1 MQLLN
6 IIEDDPTN
14 FGVIDSHGG
23 KKMLG
28 GKGYNL
34 VVMARQLGLPVPTAF
49 IISTKPSQQI
59 AAYGD
64 TVVKDVWASH
74 AAVVKD
80 AIKRMEGQTDKKF
93 GGDPPLL
100 VSVRSGAPVSM
111 PGMMDTILNVGL
123 TDETVDHLAALTN
136 EDFAWDSY
144 RRLILMFASTVHGV
158 EVGHLSEMADAA
170 REFLCLPDAAMLPA
184 ESTREIVESYRKE
197 LGDKFV
203 PQDVHKQLEL
213 AIKAVWSSWNSP
225 RAITYRE
232 VEGISNKMGTAVVVQ
247 SMVFGNMNDKSGTGV
262 AFTRN
267 PNTGE
272 AKRFGDFLV
281 CAQGEDVVA
290 GTHQT
295 LPLAQLKKVWPKIG
309 KELEKH
315 MVTIEDH
322 FGGDLCDI
330 EFTVEDGTLY
340 MLQTRI
346 GKRAAEAN
354 VQITLDRL
362 AAEKI
367 TADTAREIL
376 LKAIADAK
384 ESGGGGGGGTEVLDD
399 SSMTKLAT
407 GLGATPGVVVGHAY
421 FTADSAK
428 AAAESGED
436 VIMVTYETS
445 PDDVHGMKASVGIL
459 TATGGLVS
467 HAAVVARG
475 WGKPCVVGCSDVSV
489 TGKGAVISGKK
500 ISEGDL
506 VKIDGT
512 TGEVFA

>member
-1 MQLLN
+1 MNLLN
-6 IIEDDPTN
+6 IIEDDPQE

-23 KKMLG
+23 KKVFG

-34 VVMARQLGLPVPTAF
+34 IVMARELGLPVPTAF
-49 IISTKPSQQI
+49 VISTKPSQQI

-64 TVVKDVWASH
+64 TIVPETWMRNEPRVRE
-74 AAVVKD
+74 AVT
-80 AIKRMEGQTDKKF
+80 RMEGQTGKTF

-123 TDETVDHLAALTN
+123 TDESVEALATMTN

-144 RRLILMFASTVHGV
+144 RRLILMFASTVHGADV
-158 EVGHLSEMADAA
+158 SDLAEQADAA
-170 REFLCLPDAAMLPA
+170 REFLCLPEAAMLPA
-184 ESTREIVESYRKE
+184 DATKEIIDTYRKK
-197 LGDKFV
+197 LGGYFV
-203 PQDVHKQLEL
+203 PQDVYKQLEL
-213 AIKAVWSSWNSP
+213 AIRAVWSSWNSP
-225 RAITYRE
+225 RAKTYRE
-232 VEGISNKMGTAVVVQ
+232 VENISAKMGTAVVVQ

-272 AKRFGDFLV
+272 AVRFGDFLV

-330 EFTVEDGTLY
+330 EFTIEDGKLY

-354 VQITLDRL
+354 VAITLDRL

-367 TADTAREIL
+367 DTDTAREIL

-384 ESGGGGGGGTEVLDD
+384 DNGGGGGTEVLDD

-428 AAAESGED
+428 DAAESGED

-475 WGKPCVVGCSDVSV
+475 WGKPCVVGCSEVSV
-489 TGKGAVISGKK
+489 LGTEAVINGKK
-500 ISEGDL
+500 IMQGDL